1 MFIVT
6 IALGLHPPLP
16 VITFTFRLSST
27 YFSANAIQRP
37 ALKQKRS
44 HVSGLPQEAASG
56 RAGSAEG
63 DGSMECSQRASA
75 RPAPVPRRVRGRQ
88 EARTPPAQNSK
99 PRGGRFRAL
108 FHTLDPGPQ
117 AAASTPQP
125 QHRRPPH
132 LSAGPTRQRAAP
144 RANGSS
150 GTGAAA
156 ARAGKAR
163 NRHAA
168 PTARSAR
175 CRPPLAARAARAAP
189 GPRPLLRAPV
199 LAARGGA
206 TPLCALTMLLAAA
219 ALVTS
224 LAGRLRLHG
233 FRPPRS
239 PQPSRQLPPP
249 GARRCRHSVMGGA
262 GPAGRVGRL
271 LAAGP
276 AALSARPAGSCWL
289 SAGCSAVRHPSG
301 PRGGFSVFCRLCL
314 RLLNG
319 GGECTQRYELN
330 VRPPLSVR
338 CFNSLEPLNLAAAS
352 GGENGWTGRTS
363 NM

>member
-1 MFIVT
+1 
-6 IALGLHPPLP
+6 
-16 VITFTFRLSST
+16 
-27 YFSANAIQRP
+27 
-37 ALKQKRS
+37 
-44 HVSGLPQEAASG
+44 
-56 RAGSAEG
+56 
-63 DGSMECSQRASA
+63 MECSQRASA

-262 GPAGRVGRL
+262 GPGRPRGAAPRGWSCRPQRPARWELLAFGRL
-271 LAAGP
+271 L
-276 AALSARPAGSCWL
+276 
-289 SAGCSAVRHPSG
+289 GC
-301 PRGGFSVFCRLCL
+301 
-314 RLLNG
+314 
-319 GGECTQRYELN
+319 
-330 VRPPLSVR
+330 PPSVR
-338 CFNSLEPLNLAAAS
+338 AS
-352 GGENGWTGRTS
+352 GRIFSFLSLVSPLVERWG
-363 NM
+363 